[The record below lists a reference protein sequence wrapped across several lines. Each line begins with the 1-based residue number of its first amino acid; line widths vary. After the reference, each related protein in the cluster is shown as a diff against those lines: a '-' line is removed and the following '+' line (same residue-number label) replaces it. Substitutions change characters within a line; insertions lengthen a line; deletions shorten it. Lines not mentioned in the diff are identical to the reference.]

1 MAAGNTN
8 QSAAASAHSRPPSEL
23 VLDPQLL
30 MAARGGDSKRL
41 KELLRFKHEDSDEER
56 HPAAASSEV
65 VIVEVVPRQR
75 HPAAPATA
83 PPTPAPPPP
92 PLDHG
97 VTLEGDTLL
106 HVVASCGDGEEFLH
120 CAKTIIHDNKD
131 LAAMRLL
138 MEARNCKG
146 DTALHCAAA
155 AGNAN
160 MISCLVHLTDTGEAG
175 AAKAFVRMQN
185 ERGETALHKAVRAP
199 KNMQKAS
206 VDQLMRVDSELACI
220 PCEGTS
226 PLYLAISL
234 GEMEI
239 ARHLF
244 DASKGKLSYSGPDGQ
259 NVLHAAVSRG
269 QALTMLLEWLRDVK
283 TTADMLQEIQG
294 ERHMMA
300 SSSVAV
306 TDLLSQLTNQR
317 DRKGGS
323 TPLHLAASLD
333 GWPSAGF
340 LSRWFPQLW
349 AGSQSASMLLLDANL
364 STAYQGDDEG
374 LYPIHVAAHAGSLDV
389 VKMLLQRC
397 PDCAT
402 LRDVKGRTF
411 LHVAVEKGRHRVVK
425 YVCNEPGLSSILN
438 AQENN
443 GDTALHSSVRAGN
456 VAVFNCLLRNP
467 QVRLDL
473 ANMDGMTP
481 LDLSWS
487 MIPSGFYYPLNPGRI
502 LRLSLEYAGAP
513 HGGGRPELF
522 YEKHIPKS
530 DIDEVSKKHTE
541 ATQVMSIVT
550 VLIATVTFA
559 SAFTLPGNYRG
570 DGTPVLAGSYAFDAF
585 ILADTLAFI
594 CSSLATGT
602 LVYAGLPAMDISI
615 RHRYLNI
622 SASLLQ
628 SSTRS
633 FVAAFALALYL
644 VLAPLD
650 RTTAVAICVIIFSS
664 SLWGNMGAWRKT
676 SVANTVR
683 ARIGIRGPA
692 VWFYTRA
699 IFPSVL
705 RHFGSYIIIFG
716 LPSIRKRA
724 R

>member
-1 MAAGNTN
+1 MAVMAAGETN
-8 QSAAASAHSRPPSEL
+8 QSAAASAHSRPPPEL

-30 MAARGGDSKRL
+30 MAARRGDSKRL
-41 KELLRFKHEDSDEER
+41 KELLRFKHEDGDEER
-56 HPAAASSEV
+56 HPAAASEV

-83 PPTPAPPPP
+83 PPTPP

-120 CAKTIIHDNKD
+120 CAKTIVRGNKD
-131 LAAMRLL
+131 VAAMRLL

-160 MISCLVHLTDTGEAG
+160 MISCLLHRLADTGEAG
-175 AAKAFVRMQN
+175 AAKAFVRMQDGG
-185 ERGETALHKAVRAP
+185 GETALHKAVRAA
-199 KNMQKAS
+199 KNKQKAT

-220 PCEGTS
+220 PYEGTS

-239 ARHLF
+239 ARHLL

-269 QALTMLLEWLRDVK
+269 QALTMLLDWLRDVK
-283 TTADMLQEIQG
+283 TTADMLQEGQWD
-294 ERHMMA
+294 RHVMA
-300 SSSVAV
+300 SSSVV
-306 TDLLSQLTNQR
+306 VNDLLLQLTNQR

-333 GWPSAGF
+333 GWPSTGF

-349 AGSQSASMLLLDANL
+349 PGAQSATTLLLDANL

-374 LYPIHVAAHAGSLDV
+374 LYPIHVTAHAGSLDV
-389 VKMLLQRC
+389 VKMLMQRC

-402 LRDVKGRTF
+402 LRDAKGRTF
-411 LHVAVEKGRHRVVK
+411 LHVAVEKGRYKVVK
-425 YVCNEPGLSSILN
+425 HVCNEPGLSSILN
-438 AQENN
+438 AQDNH

-502 LRLSLEYAGAP
+502 VRLSLEYAGAP

-522 YEKHIPKS
+522 YEKHIPK
-530 DIDEVSKKHTE
+530 T
-541 ATQVMSIVT
+541 
-550 VLIATVTFA
+550 
-559 SAFTLPGNYRG
+559 FTLPGNYRG

-628 SSTRS
+628 SATRS

-650 RTTAVAICVIIFSS
+650 RTTAVAICVIVFAS

-676 SVANTVR
+676 CVANTVR

-692 VWFYTRA
+692 VWFYTCA
-699 IFPSVL
+699 VFPGVL

-716 LPSIRKRA
+716 LPSIRKWA